1 MNRTMITATN
11 TMSQLQLKIDL
22 IGNNIANANTTGY
35 KSKQGTFS
43 ELLVQQFNNQP
54 KQNQEIGRMTSLG
67 IHGGTGVRLG
77 LIKVDLQQGSLKTT
91 GRELDVALQRE
102 DLFFK
107 IDVDGE
113 TQFTRDG
120 SFYLSPSVQGGNQ
133 LQLVTSNG
141 HYVLDENEQPIILTG
156 NVTNVHIK
164 DDGSIHFGTDI
175 GGTQSYNLG
184 MISVQNAQYLEQ
196 QGGNIVG
203 LSPLYLEQGIAE
215 ETIFTHLVGDLRG
228 EISLQQGA
236 LEASNVDISKEM
248 TDLINVQ
255 RQYQFQARSVTMADQ
270 MLGLINSVR

>member
-35 KSKQGTFS
+35 KSKEGIFS

-54 KQNQEIGRMTSLG
+54 KQDQEIGRFTSLG
-67 IHGGTGVRLG
+67 IHGGNGARLG
-77 LIKVDLQQGSLKTT
+77 LIKVNLKQGSLKTT

-102 DLFFK
+102 DLFLK
-107 IDVDGE
+107 IDVNGE

-120 SFYLSPSVQGGNQ
+120 SFYLSPSAQGDNQ
-133 LQLVTSNG
+133 LNLVTSNG
-141 HYVLDENEQPIILTG
+141 HYVLDENEQPIVITG
-156 NVTNVHIK
+156 NVNTINITE
-164 DDGSIHFGTDI
+164 DGSISFVTDT
-175 GGTQSYNLG
+175 GGFQSYNLG

-196 QGGNIVG
+196 KGGNIVG
-203 LSPLYLEQGIAE
+203 LSPLYVEQGLAE
-215 ETIFTHLVGDLRG
+215 ETIFTNLVGNLRG
-228 EISLQQGA
+228 DISLQQGT

>member
-35 KSKQGTFS
+35 KSKEGIFS

-54 KQNQEIGRMTSLG
+54 KQDQEIGRFTSLG
-67 IHGGTGVRLG
+67 IHGGNGARLG
-77 LIKVDLQQGSLKTT
+77 LIKVNLKQGSLKTT

-102 DLFFK
+102 DLFLK
-107 IDVDGE
+107 IDVNGD
-113 TQFTRDG
+113 TQFTRNG
-120 SFYLSPSVQGGNQ
+120 SFYLSPSAQGDNQ
-133 LQLVTSNG
+133 LNLVTSNG
-141 HYVLDENEQPIILTG
+141 HYVLDENEQPIVITG
-156 NVTNVHIK
+156 NVNTINITE
-164 DDGSIHFGTDI
+164 DGNISFVTDT
-175 GGTQSYNLG
+175 GGFQSYNLG

-196 QGGNIVG
+196 KGGNIVG
-203 LSPLYLEQGIAE
+203 LSPLYVEQGLAE
-215 ETIFTHLVGDLRG
+215 ETIFTDLVGNLRG
-228 EISLQQGA
+228 DISLQQGT